1 MSYASFIGYI
11 VGMTYVGLSVIIF
24 TTIFAVQPE
33 KGDAVSIRAHTI
45 PYTNLTV
52 ALAVLAVLVTWFGE
66 KVAWVG
72 LDLFPFLAQINYVM
86 VFFQLT
92 TVPVKMIHHINCLSD
107 LENGLWWNPAD
118 SPKITMFIQ
127 IFDYIFLATV
137 VAWPTLQSAYLSY
150 KREKTHCVYAI
161 IEDNRKAKTVADEV
175 KNSE

>member
-1 MSYASFIGYI
+1 
-11 VGMTYVGLSVIIF
+11 MTYVGLSFIIF

-33 KGDAVSIRAHTI
+33 KGDTVSIRAHTI
-45 PYTNLTV
+45 PYTNMTV

-86 VFFQLT
+86 VFCQLT

-137 VAWPTLQSAYLSY
+137 LAWPTLQSAYLSY

-161 IEDNRKAKTVADEV
+161 LEDNRKAKTVADEV